1 MSGEKSFHDA
11 LADTVS
17 LIEGALARIEQQDD
31 AQAVLHNLRADLTK
45 VLELVER
52 NPGIEAAADDLRDAA
67 ESYVAAQ
74 DHRTADGG
82 RLGLNPARGRA
93 LADAFA
99 RFRDR
104 LLQARPNERAR
115 LMGSS

>member
-1 MSGEKSFHDA
+1 MSGERSFDDA

-17 LIEGALARIEQQDD
+17 FIERALARIEQQDGAD
-31 AQAVLHNLRADLTK
+31 AELHNIRAYLIN

-67 ESYVAAQ
+67 ASYVLAQ
-74 DHRTADGG
+74 DGRTADGG
-82 RLGLNPARGRA
+82 RLELNAARGRA

-99 RFRDR
+99 RLRDR
-104 LLQARPNERAR
+104 LLQARPSEQAR
-115 LMGSS
+115 HMGLS